1 MELSVATL
9 ILLGFHFLTQAT
21 WEEKKRPGIDCLRMR
36 DDSQKNLEI
45 RLRLETVGKISTY
58 TSDIFPYH

>member
-9 ILLGFHFLTQAT
+9 ILLGFQFLTQAT
-21 WEEKKRPGIDCLRMR
+21 WEEKKRPGTDCLRMR
-36 DDSQKNLEI
+36 DDFQNNLEI
-45 RLRLETVGKISTY
+45 RLRLEIVGKINTY